1 MKEVG
6 KNNIVQN
13 QAQTSEQDN
22 CNMDIL
28 DRCLDEA
35 VASKQDV
42 GSPDQKPRDIYEFCI
57 EGYLSPL
64 RSEWFDG
71 LTIANLENG
80 NTLLNG
86 QVVDQ
91 SALHGLL
98 SKIRDM
104 NLRLISVKRL

>member
-22 CNMDIL
+22 SNMDIL

-35 VASKQDV
+35 V

-57 EGYLSPL
+57 EGYLDPL